1 MEGNKG
7 GGDYILE
14 VQGLSKSFGGTKAL
28 QDVELHIKKGEVHA
42 LVGENGAGKSTLMK
56 SIIGLHKF
64 DSGTITFE
72 GKPYKVN
79 GPAEAIKRGITMI
92 HQELNPEPH
101 LTVAENIFLHNE
113 DTKGI
118 FLKKDATNKRAEKI
132 LKEFDFD
139 ISPTHLVGDLTLA
152 QAQMIEIMKAVSCDA
167 KLVIMDEPTSSLDNE
182 ETERLFRTIRQLKE
196 KGVSVVY
203 ISHRMDEVFQIS
215 DRITVFRDGQYIA
228 TRNIGEVTYDDV
240 IRLMVGREMKDVYPE
255 VNLTKGKELLRVEH
269 LDDGKFLKDISF
281 ELHQGEILGFYGLV
295 GSGRTEIMRYLF
307 GVDKGAAYNAWL
319 EGREF
324 KVSNPKEAIEAG
336 IILAPESRKE
346 QGLVLIQD
354 IRFNTVLAIL
364 DKLIHG
370 VKTDKKQETEIV
382 EKYMKKMR
390 TKATSAAHITGQLSG
405 GNQQKVVLAKC
416 LATNPKILILDE
428 PTRGIDV
435 GAKFE
440 IYKMITELAEEGVGI
455 IFISSELPEIL
466 NLSTRVITMHEGQK
480 TGELAREELSEE
492 LVLKYATG
500 GANK

>member
-1 MEGNKG
+1 
-7 GGDYILE
+7 
-14 VQGLSKSFGGTKAL
+14 
-28 QDVELHIKKGEVHA
+28 
-42 LVGENGAGKSTLMK
+42 
-56 SIIGLHKF
+56 
-64 DSGTITFE
+64 
-72 GKPYKVN
+72 
-79 GPAEAIKRGITMI
+79 MI
-92 HQELNPEPH
+92 HVNDYPAN
-101 LTVAENIFLHNE
+101 LTVAQQQMVEI
-113 DTKGI
+113 
-118 FLKKDATNKRAEKI
+118 ARALSVDSKI
-132 LKEFDFD
+132 L
-139 ISPTHLVGDLTLA
+139 
-152 QAQMIEIMKAVSCDA
+152 
-167 KLVIMDEPTSSLDNE
+167 IMDEPTASL
-182 ETERLFRTIRQLKE
+182 TERETVQLLEFVQMLKNQ
-196 KGVSVVY
+196 GVAIIY

-382 EKYMKKMR
+382 EKYMKKNAD
-390 TKATSAAHITGQLSG
+390 KSNFCSAHYRAVIRWKSAEGRSCKMPGYQPEDSDSG
-405 GNQQKVVLAKC
+405 
-416 LATNPKILILDE
+416 
-428 PTRGIDV
+428 
-435 GAKFE
+435 
-440 IYKMITELAEEGVGI
+440 
-455 IFISSELPEIL
+455 
-466 NLSTRVITMHEGQK
+466 
-480 TGELAREELSEE
+480 
-492 LVLKYATG
+492 
-500 GANK
+500 